1 MRKIFRFA
9 ALLTLFATPFISAA
23 QTGINV
29 SYLQGYSN
37 SVIDII
43 NVIIVP
49 VLMAIALLVFLWG
62 VYKYFIQGAADEKSR
77 EDGRQFT
84 LWGLIGFV
92 VIVSVWGIVA
102 IFMSTLGL
110 TTTNAPP
117 PPTFG
122 SITTGTQTSEGNLL
136 GNPAGTVGGTAGVMS
151 QATAA
156 ALTTQNQQMTA
167 TCNSYGATSPQ
178 CQAAQTAYTQAYNS
192 AQSGGGIGTQGSSC
206 TTSANCVTGLICDTT
221 TNPGFAYC
229 AYATGG
235 AGTVTQGGS
244 CNTNSD
250 CGSGLICDTTT
261 NPGFSYCAYPT
272 SGAGASTEGGSC
284 NVNSDCASGLICDTT
299 TNPGFSYCAYPS
311 SSSGSSTGGASSNLS
326 NGSYCGETGSAG
338 CASGYCNG
346 ATELCDYPTTDNG
359 TSGTSCDDG
368 STCSAGLCNDG
379 TSC

>member
-1 MRKIFRFA
+1 MKKTFQLA
-9 ALLTLFATPFISAA
+9 AVLATLATPLLAAA
-23 QTGINV
+23 QTGINLNAV
-29 SYLQGYSN
+29 TPYSN
-37 SVIDII
+37 GII
-43 NVIIVP
+43 NLVNGILVP
-49 VLMAIALLVFLWG
+49 VLMALAFIVFLFG
-62 VYKYFIQGAADEKSR
+62 VYMYFIQGAADETSR
-77 EDGRQFT
+77 ATGRQFT
-84 LWGLIGFV
+84 LWGIIGFV
-92 VIVSVWGIVA
+92 IILSLWGIVNL
-102 IFMSTLGL
+102 FMGTLGL
-110 TTTNAPP
+110 SVGQAPP
-117 PPTFG
+117 FPTIGTGSYVPGGSTNLFPPG
-122 SITTGTQTSEGNLL
+122 TGT
-136 GNPAGTVGGTAGVMS
+136 TAGAMS
-151 QATAA
+151 QSTAA

-272 SGAGASTEGGSC
+272 SGARASTEGGSC

-311 SSSGSSTGGASSNLS
+311 SGGSSQ
-326 NGSYCGETGSAG
+326 
-338 CASGYCNG
+338 
-346 ATELCDYPTTDNG
+346 PT
-359 TSGTSCDDG
+359 SVECPDG
-368 STCSAGLCNDG
+368 STAATEADCPSVP
-379 TSC
+379 